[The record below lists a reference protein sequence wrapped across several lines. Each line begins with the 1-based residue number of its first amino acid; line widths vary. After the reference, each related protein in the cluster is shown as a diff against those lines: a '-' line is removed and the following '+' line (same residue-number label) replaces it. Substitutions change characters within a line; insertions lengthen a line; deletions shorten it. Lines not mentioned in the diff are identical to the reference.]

1 MKFQNKILLSD
12 LDGTLLNAKR
22 EVSQE
27 NIEAIQYFV
36 DNGGKFGIATG
47 RDIENVWEFYHNVPV
62 NFFCIF
68 SNGSVL
74 FDKDKKEV
82 LAEVSVDK
90 TKIMPFLAE
99 CRRLHPEIGIQLH
112 TNLGTVFVPDMSN
125 VNPDTASG
133 HKPYICKKL
142 EDCTDLTIRKVLF
155 LTPEG
160 DFDWLKSTSESLD
173 SVVSRVQSSK
183 FYYEFLPKGSSKGA
197 MVEELRKRMSPE
209 EKLYAVGDFYN
220 DIEMV
225 LGADVGILCEN
236 APEELK
242 KQVKHITVNHNE
254 SVISDVVHRI
264 IESGI

>member
-1 MKFQNKILLSD
+1 MKFENKILLSD

-27 NIEAIQYFV
+27 NIDAIQYFI

-47 RDIENVWEFYHNVPV
+47 RDIDNVWKLFHNVPV

-74 FDKDKKEV
+74 FDKGKKEV
-82 LAEVSVDK
+82 LSEVSLDN
-90 TKIMPFLAE
+90 TKIMPFLEE
-99 CRRLHPEIGIQLH
+99 CIKLYPEIGIQLH
-112 TNLGTVFVPDMSN
+112 TNQGTIFVPDASN
-125 VNPDTASG
+125 VNPETAQG
-133 HKPYICKKL
+133 HEPYICKKL
-142 EDCTDLTIRKVLF
+142 EECGDLVIRKVLF
-155 LTPEG
+155 LTPSG
-160 DFDWLKSTSESLD
+160 DFDWLKSASEALD
-173 SVVSRVQSSK
+173 SVISRVQSSK
-183 FYYEFLPKGSSKGA
+183 IYYEFLPKGSSKGA
-197 MVEELRKRMSPE
+197 MVEELRKRMSAD

-236 APEELK
+236 APDELK
-242 KQVKHITVNHNE
+242 KQVKYLTVNHNE

>member
-12 LDGTLLNAKR
+12 LDGTLLNANR

-27 NIEAIQYFV
+27 NIDAIRYFI

-47 RDIENVWEFYHNVPV
+47 RDIENVWDLYHMIPI

-74 FDKDKKEV
+74 FDKEKKEV
-82 LAEVSVDK
+82 LAEVAVDNGK
-90 TKIMPFLAE
+90 VMGFLSE
-99 CRRLHPEIGIQLH
+99 CRKLHPEIAIQLH
-112 TNLGTVFVPDMSN
+112 TNVGTVFVPDTGN
-125 VNPDTASG
+125 VKKETSDG
-133 HKPYICKKL
+133 HKPYTCKNL
-142 EDCTDLTIRKVLF
+142 EECADLTIRKVLF

-160 DFDWLKSTSESLD
+160 DFTWLKEASEALD
-173 SVVSRVQSSK
+173 DVVSRVQSSK
-183 FYYEFLPKGSSKGA
+183 VYYEFLPKGSSKGA
-197 MVEELRKRMSPE
+197 MLGEMRKRMAPE

-220 DIEMV
+220 DREMV

-236 APEELK
+236 APDELK
-242 KQVKHITVNHNE
+242 KLVKHITVNHNE

-264 IESGI
+264 IEA

>member
-1 MKFQNKILLSD
+1 MYQGKILLSD

-22 EVSQE
+22 EVSPE
-27 NIEAIQYFV
+27 NLAAIKHFV
-36 DNGGKFGIATG
+36 ENGGRFGVATG
-47 RDIENVWEFYHNVPV
+47 RDIENVLQLLSHVPI

-74 FDKDKKEV
+74 FDKEKKEV
-82 LAEVSVDK
+82 LAEVSVDNSK
-90 TKIMPFLAE
+90 VMPFLAE
-99 CRRLHPEIGIQLH
+99 CRKLHPEIGIQLH
-112 TNLGTVFVPDMSN
+112 TNLGTIFVPDMSN

-133 HKPYICKKL
+133 HKPFICKEL
-142 EDCTDLTIRKVLF
+142 EDCADLTIRKVLF
-155 LTPEG
+155 LTPTG
-160 DFDWLKSTSESLD
+160 DFDWLKSTSEELD
-173 SVVSRVQSSK
+173 AVVSRVQSSK

-197 MVEELRKRMSPE
+197 MVEELRKRMNPD

-236 APEELK
+236 APDELK

-254 SVISDVVHRI
+254 SVISDVVRRI